1 MARLKSALDYP
12 RGTIESSTMRAARL
26 RARMARFKAIYNAAW
41 FVRAAQHGAPAN
53 LQKKIKRL
61 MNALRRELENC
72 QDDEALLYAIADALT
87 ADSRLPW
94 EG

>member
-1 MARLKSALDYP
+1 MSELESVLGSSPGTVESA
-12 RGTIESSTMRAARL
+12 SVRAARL
-26 RARMARFKAIYNAAW
+26 RKRMHRFQTLYNAAW
-41 FVRAAQHGAPAN
+41 FVRAAQHGSPPR
-53 LQKKIKRL
+53 LQEKIAY
-61 MNALRRELENC
+61 MMSVLRRELENC